1 MQLDETPLVVAS
13 PSCRNYFDSERLGK
27 NVGKTSGCQD
37 RGRVKSKVGSRGLFA
52 DSFVSLFLTLTIIT
66 FIIKNVVDSYFNPE
80 FSLTKYYI
88 ILQVSHKSPHKS
100 LF

>member
-1 MQLDETPLVVAS
+1 MKLRLLLLHPAAEITSIQKDW
-13 PSCRNYFDSERLGK
+13 ERMWEK
-27 NVGKTSGCQD
+27 RQD

-52 DSFVSLFLTLTIIT
+52 DSFESLFLTLTIIT

>member
-1 MQLDETPLVVAS
+1 MKLRLLLLHPAAEITSIQKDW
-13 PSCRNYFDSERLGK
+13 ERIWK
-27 NVGKTSGCQD
+27 KRQD

-100 LF
+100 LS

>member
-13 PSCRNYFDSERLGK
+13 PSCRKILRFRKTGKECRK
-27 NVGKTSGCQD
+27 NVRIGA
-37 RGRVKSKVGSRGLFA
+37 RGRVKSKVGSGGLFA

-66 FIIKNVVDSYFNPE
+66 FIIKNVVDSYFYSE

>member
-13 PSCRNYFDSERLGK
+13 PSWRKILRFRKTGKECGK
-27 NVGKTSGCQD
+27 NVRIG
-37 RGRVKSKVGSRGLFA
+37 VGLRARLGVGGLFA

-66 FIIKNVVDSYFNPE
+66 FIIKNVVDSYFYSE

-100 LF
+100 HF